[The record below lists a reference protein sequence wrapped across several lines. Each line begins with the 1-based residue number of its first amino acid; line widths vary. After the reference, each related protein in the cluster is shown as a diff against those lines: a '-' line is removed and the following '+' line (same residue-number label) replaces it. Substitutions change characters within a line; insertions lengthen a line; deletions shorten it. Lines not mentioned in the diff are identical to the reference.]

1 MFPRYSILTIA
12 GLVLWFLSGVAHG
25 ETRYFRAFV
34 PGYITNL
41 GIEFEQFLPQTCEEW
56 RELPL
61 NEPLGTFEIKL
72 RSNIP
77 FSTNIEFP
85 AERVPGGLCS
95 PIIGLNTN
103 EATYSVPI
111 TIAMQIND
119 EYLVSFGS
127 DTPSI
132 SAPLEDKF
140 ELIKGQC
147 QRVGQNQ
154 WTGRPSVEQLE
165 RATFKGIVAF
175 SIRSDFDSDQC
186 ESDPEYSVC
195 SCDLETQA
203 GATTTS
209 PVLPLISASIA
220 PTDEGQRITEDID
233 RAIDQQGRCTAI
245 IEQLTEAETPLTRR
259 SVPQDCHGFVD
270 FDRQPNK
277 PEKTDN

>member
-1 MFPRYSILTIA
+1 MFPRYSILIIA
-12 GLVLWFLSGVAHG
+12 SFVLPLFAGVANG
-25 ETRYFRAFV
+25 DTRYFRAFV

-56 RELPL
+56 QELPL
-61 NEPLGTFEIKL
+61 NEPLGTFAINL

-85 AERVPGGLCS
+85 AERASGGLCS
-95 PIIGLNTN
+95 PIIGLITD
-103 EATYSVPI
+103 EAVYSFPVE
-111 TIAMQIND
+111 IAMQIND
-119 EYLVSFGS
+119 EDLVSFGS
-127 DTPSI
+127 NDPSI

-140 ELIKGQC
+140 ELIRGRC

-154 WTGRPSVEQLE
+154 WSGRPSVEQLE
-165 RATFKGIVAF
+165 RATFKGIVKF
-175 SIRSDFDSDQC
+175 SLLSDFVSGQC

-195 SCDLETQA
+195 SCNLETQ
-203 GATTTS
+203 GGSSPTT

-220 PTDEGQRITEDID
+220 PTKEGQRIVEDVD
-233 RAIDQQGRCTAI
+233 RAIDQQNRCSAI

-259 SVPQDCHGFVD
+259 SVPQDCHDLVD
-270 FDRQPNK
+270 FDKQPKK

>member
-1 MFPRYSILTIA
+1 MFPKHAILTIA
-12 GLVLWFLSGVAHG
+12 GLVLWFLSGVAHSD
-25 ETRYFRAFV
+25 TRYFRAFV

-56 RELPL
+56 QELPL
-61 NEPLGTFEIKL
+61 DEPLGTFEINL

-85 AERVPGGLCS
+85 AERARGGLCL

-103 EATYSVPI
+103 EATYFVPI

-119 EYLVSFGS
+119 EDLVSFGS
-127 DTPSI
+127 ESPNI
-132 SAPLEDKF
+132 SAALENKF
-140 ELIKGQC
+140 ELITGQC
-147 QRVGQNQ
+147 RRVGQNR
-154 WTGRPSVEQLE
+154 WSGRPSVEQLE
-165 RATFKGIVAF
+165 RATFKGVVKF
-175 SIRSDFDSDQC
+175 SLLSDFASGQC

-195 SCDLETQA
+195 SCNLETQ
-203 GATTTS
+203 GGSSLAT

-220 PTDEGQRITEDID
+220 PTKEGQRIVEDVD
-233 RAIDQQGRCTAI
+233 RAIDQQNRCSAI

-259 SVPQDCHGFVD
+259 SVPQDCHDLVD
-270 FDRQPNK
+270 FDKRPKK